1 MSVKLSLLIEMTEEK
16 DLTRM
21 IPITLFMIFVSG
33 CWTLASIIPFS
44 IRWPAHSAQLAIV
57 TVADVAFLIAL
68 LALMLSYGGMAE
80 KEAVRRWAIL
90 MFCVGMVTLI
100 ASIILFSSSYLLWPP
115 YSID

>member
-1 MSVKLSLLIEMTEEK
+1 MIGMTEEK

-21 IPITLFMIFVSG
+21 IQITLFMIFISG

-44 IRWPAHSAQLAIV
+44 MRWPVRSAQLAVV

-80 KEAVRRWAIL
+80 KEAVRRWAVL
-90 MFCVGMVTLI
+90 MFCVGMVALI
-100 ASIILFSSSYLLWPP
+100 ASIILFSSFYLVMPP
-115 YSID
+115 YSAD